1 MRLAQVTRQSFVGI
15 DLLGQ
20 ELGPAPLPLALPVF
34 WSGKFF
40 WRHIWVLFEHSY
52 RIKLNLRFRS
62 VRANSQGA
70 TALAVCEL
78 VFAVIFNDVV
88 HFSAVST
95 CIYKIQTNEC
105 SREPCFSEASA
116 K

>member
-1 MRLAQVTRQSFVGI
+1 MRLTQVSRQTFIGI

-20 ELGPAPLPLALPVF
+20 ELGPAPLSLALPVF

-40 WRHIWVLFEHSY
+40 WRHIWVLFENVY

-62 VRANSQGA
+62 VRVNSQAA

-78 VFAVIFNDVV
+78 VFAVILNDVV
-88 HFSAVST
+88 HFSAAST
-95 CIYKIQTNEC
+95 CIYKIQTNEL
-105 SREPCFSEASA
+105 FA
-116 K
+116 